1 MVAPMPDL
9 LDAFRKH
16 APAGLRGEEV
26 AAALDDLVARG
37 AAAWPRVPADPP
49 AVIAQAA
56 RHLPPTIAR
65 AQLPAELAA
74 LHAADLHLA
83 CACAAGSKAALAA
96 FERSVLRSP
105 VLESALSRIDSSAAF
120 ADEVRQSVREK
131 LLLGRAGALP
141 RIADYSGRWP
151 LTTWLRTIAVRA
163 AVDLRRRG
171 GAVNALS
178 PDARSAERLAAA
190 ETPELRYLKH
200 RYGAAFREAL
210 GAAFATLDDEQA
222 NLLRLQLVDG
232 LKTAQIAALFHVDRS
247 TIKRRLARCR
257 AQVLDGTRQQL
268 REKLRLSPAEFESLA
283 GLVESQLHL
292 SLARLLK
299 RS

>member
-1 MVAPMPDL
+1 MADL
-9 LDAFRKH
+9 IDVFRRH
-16 APAGLRGEEV
+16 APADFRGADV
-26 AAALDDLVARG
+26 SAALEELVARG
-37 AAAWPRVPADPP
+37 AAAWPRIAIDPQ
-49 AVIAQAA
+49 AMVAQAA
-56 RHLPPTIAR
+56 RHLPPTIES
-65 AQLPAELAA
+65 AQVAADLAA

-96 FERSVLRSP
+96 FERTALQSP
-105 VLESALSRIDSSAAF
+105 ALQSALSRIDATAAF

-131 LLLGRAGALP
+131 LLLSRAGAPP

-151 LTTWLRTIAVRA
+151 LATWLRTIAVRA
-163 AVDLRRRG
+163 AVDVRRRG
-171 GAVNALS
+171 GAVNVPS
-178 PDARSAERLAAA
+178 PDARSAERLAAG

-232 LKTAQIAALFHVDRS
+232 LQTAQIAALFHVDRS

-257 AQVLDGTRQQL
+257 AQVLDGTRQRL

-299 RS
+299 R